1 MDGTP
6 TALDR
11 AIAFAAD
18 AHRGQLRKGTS
29 TPYVLHPLE
38 AAAIVATMTDDLEVI
53 AAAALH
59 DVLEDGDASEAS
71 VREAFGDRIAALVA
85 SETEDK
91 RRDQPAEE
99 TWKARKQETVDRL
112 RQTTDPAVKM
122 LAIGDKLSNMRA
134 IQRDFQVHGDKLWA
148 WFNQKSKAQH
158 AWYYRAV
165 AEATSDLS
173 TFPAWQEYYNLTV
186 KVFSDK

>member
-1 MDGTP
+1 MDGAP
-6 TALDR
+6 TVLDK

-59 DVLEDGDASEAS
+59 DVLEDGDATEAA

-91 RRDQPAEE
+91 RRDRPAEE
-99 TWKARKQETVDRL
+99 TWRIRKQETVDRL
-112 RQTTDPAVKM
+112 RQTSDPAVKM

-134 IQRDFQVHGDKLWA
+134 IQRDFQVHGDRLWA
-148 WFNQKSKAQH
+148 RFNQKSKAQH
-158 AWYYRAV
+158 AWYYRSV
-165 AEATSDLS
+165 AEATNDLS
-173 TFPAWQEYYNLTV
+173 RTAAWQEYYNLTV